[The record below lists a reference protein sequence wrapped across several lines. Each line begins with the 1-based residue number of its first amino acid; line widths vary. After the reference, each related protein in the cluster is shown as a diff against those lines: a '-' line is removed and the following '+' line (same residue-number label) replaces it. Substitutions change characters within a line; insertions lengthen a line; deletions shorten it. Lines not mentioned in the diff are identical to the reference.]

1 MYNEDY
7 EVLKERFTEISKENN
22 TRSQVLAQIKERVN
36 QELLDNLSGLENVD
50 GSKLLTDL
58 VDILSN
64 NNV

>member
-58 VDILSN
+58 VGILSN